1 MRTVVHLTDPHAMP
15 DLASSIAILTAGW
28 IVGWFVGVICHETGH
43 FVGATAAGFPVYRM
57 SWGMGPVLLRRRFND
72 TWFEIRAHLWHGIVL
87 IDPGLRFRKYASM
100 LFVAGGVLGNLTLL
114 AGLLLFL
121 AAVPV
126 TLPVQ
131 DALAGVAIAQLSM
144 IAGTLVPTR
153 CKVKGVIYPSD
164 GRQLIDIARERRIDP
179 PSPVALV
186 MTEMLRP
193 YFNGREPVL
202 PAPEVI
208 ARIWRHFGDPERWTR
223 PDIRRDTDAGLAR
236 ELQLGGLPHEVELL
250 VLDAVMTNALLFGD
264 SELRSRLDEWSRRAL
279 ELGPDVPTIR
289 GSYGSVLVEL
299 GRNEEGKA
307 VLEPVVAADGS
318 DMDRVLSRTFLAR
331 AEHRLGDS
339 ARARHLIGEA
349 REICKTKG
357 PSPAVVQLVERIAR
371 EVGADDAP
379 DPA

>member
-1 MRTVVHLTDPHAMP
+1 MP
-15 DLASSIAILTAGW
+15 DLVASIALLTAGW
-28 IVGWFVGVICHETGH
+28 IVGWLVGVLCHEIGH

-164 GRQLIDIARERRIDP
+164 GRQLLDIARERRIDP

-223 PDIRRDTDAGLAR
+223 ADIRRETDAGLAR
-236 ELQLGGLPHEVELL
+236 GLQLGGLPPEVELL
-250 VLDAVMTNALLFGD
+250 VLDAVMTNALLFGAP
-264 SELRSRLDEWSRRAL
+264 ELCSRLDEWSRRAL

-289 GSYGSVLVEL
+289 GSYGSGLVEL
-299 GRNEEGKA
+299 GRDEEGKA

-318 DMDRVLSRTFLAR
+318 DMDRV
-331 AEHRLGDS
+331 
-339 ARARHLIGEA
+339 
-349 REICKTKG
+349 
-357 PSPAVVQLVERIAR
+357 
-371 EVGADDAP
+371 
-379 DPA
+379 